1 MTVYDL
7 QFQLLKF
14 QEEGL
19 RLLQLC
25 EQYPGFPGSSIPG
38 YDAWLNNL
46 RQYEQRYLCW
56 HQTHER
62 FQAGFSAD
70 NPQVRLTQLLQ
81 CLDIVNND
89 RLFWDDLKQKGL
101 NVLENGVETETMCG
115 GNKPTQ
121 IYNQPGLIQQ
131 VKPTVFLSYNWGSE
145 KTADEVEKRLKPIAN
160 VLRDKTTI
168 EPWGSISE
176 FMKSI
181 RKTDLVVVIL
191 SDAYLRSVAC
201 LYEIMQLLKDD
212 NWISHSM
219 FLVEDSA
226 KGIYKSVDQ
235 IVYMNYWVS
244 ERENLEKALEG
255 INPALV
261 TTQADELRKIQLIQ
275 LNINDFMKSVSDR
288 NNPDLA
294 KAIDAV
300 ERRVINSCHQ

>member
-1 MTVYDL
+1 MTVNDL
-7 QFQLLKF
+7 QFQLLEF

-25 EQYPGFPGSSIPG
+25 VQYPGLPVSSNPG
-38 YDAWLNNL
+38 YNAWLNNL
-46 RQYEQRYLCW
+46 YQYEQRYLCL

-62 FQAGFSAD
+62 FQVGFSAD
-70 NPQVRLTQLLQ
+70 DPQVGLTQLLQ
-81 CLDIVNND
+81 CLDIVNKD
-89 RLFWDDLKQKGL
+89 QLFWDDLKHKGL
-101 NVLENGVETETMCG
+101 SVLENGVGTMYG

-121 IYNQPGLIQQ
+121 IYNQPSLFQQ

-145 KTADEVEKRLKPIAN
+145 KTADEVEKRLKPIAD
-160 VLRDKTTI
+160 VLRDKSSI
-168 EPWGSISE
+168 EHWGSISE

-181 RKTDLVVVIL
+181 RKTDLIVVIL

-226 KGIYKSVDQ
+226 KGIYKPVGQ
-235 IVYMNYWVS
+235 IDYVNYWIS
-244 ERENLEKALEG
+244 ERDNLEKALEG

-261 TTQADELRKIQLIQ
+261 TTQAEELKKIQLIQ

-294 KAIDAV
+294 MAIDAV
-300 ERRVINSCHQ
+300 ERRVMNSCHL